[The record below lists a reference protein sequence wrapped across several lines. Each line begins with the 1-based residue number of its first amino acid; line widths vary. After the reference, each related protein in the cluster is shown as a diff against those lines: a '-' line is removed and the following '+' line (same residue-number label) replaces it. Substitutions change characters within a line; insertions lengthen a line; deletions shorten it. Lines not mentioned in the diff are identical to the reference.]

1 MANPRRV
8 DADDFFAQLPEYQR
22 PHLGVLREL
31 SLTADRRIEEV
42 LHWNLPAYLLDG
54 TRQWILQAYKQ
65 HCSLR
70 FPTRFFADHVAEV
83 EAAGFFAGEGF
94 VKIPYDRGLPE
105 ELCKRLIRARLD
117 EFAATGLGW

>member
-8 DADDFFAQLPEYQR
+8 DADDFFAQLPDYQV
-22 PHLGVLREL
+22 PHLTILREL
-31 SLTADRRIEEV
+31 SLSADQRIEEV
-42 LHWNLPAYLLDG
+42 VHWNLPAYLLDG

-83 EAAGFFAGEGF
+83 EAADYLGGEGF
-94 VKIPYDRGLPE
+94 VRIPYDREVPE

>member
-8 DADDFFAQLPEYQR
+8 DADDFFAQLLDHQR
-22 PHLGVLREL
+22 PHLALLREL
-31 SLTADRRIEEV
+31 SLGADQRIEEA
-42 LHWNLPAYLLDG
+42 LHWNQPAYVLDG
-54 TRQWILQAYKQ
+54 KRQWVLQAYQQ

-94 VKIPYDRGLPE
+94 IKLPYDVELPE
-105 ELCKRLIRARLD
+105 ELCKRLMRARLD
-117 EFAATGLGW
+117 EFDATGLGW